1 MAEKRKDNKNRILR
15 KGEQQRKDNAYS
27 YRWTNPNGKRQY
39 IYARTL
45 DELRQ
50 KESEI
55 NQEVSMGISRT
66 SVTLNQQI
74 EIYLSIKVKLANS
87 TMENYKYY
95 YEHSIKSSKIGN
107 MKIVDI
113 KKSDI
118 LLFYRSL
125 TMDGLS
131 AGTVKIVH
139 KIIRP
144 ALQLACDDNII
155 FKNPADGCTKEY
167 AEDTEKKYALSFAE
181 EAEFLERIRIRP
193 KMSRYYPMYAI
204 MLHTGLRISEAV
216 GLTWDNVDMDK
227 RELHIDH
234 QIQYRQYHGKY
245 QFYADTTKTSAGNR
259 VIHMT
264 DDIHRLFLE
273 QRKEWFKV
281 KKDPDFSVDGYKN
294 FVFVSH
300 MTGKCMNHSN
310 IRRMIRSIVAMN
322 NEREVQLP
330 DISPHILRH
339 TTCCRLAEA
348 GCDIKVLQ
356 YIMGQT
362 DIRTTMQVYNHVDQ
376 ERIKREMDKLKGLNQ
391 YTPFFTPFAEKLM

>member
-1 MAEKRKDNKNRILR
+1 M
-15 KGEQQRKDNAYS
+15 
-27 YRWTNPNGKRQY
+27 
-39 IYARTL
+39 
-45 DELRQ
+45 
-50 KESEI
+50 
-55 NQEVSMGISRT
+55 
-66 SVTLNQQI
+66 
-74 EIYLSIKVKLANS
+74 SIKVKLANS

-181 EAEFLERIRIRP
+181 EAEFLERMRIRP

-204 MLHTGLRISEAV
+204 MFHTGLRISEAV

-281 KKDPDFSVDGYKN
+281 
-294 FVFVSH
+294 
-300 MTGKCMNHSN
+300 
-310 IRRMIRSIVAMN
+310 IRSKKIPIF
-322 NEREVQLP
+322 R
-330 DISPHILRH
+330 
-339 TTCCRLAEA
+339 
-348 GCDIKVLQ
+348 
-356 YIMGQT
+356 
-362 DIRTTMQVYNHVDQ
+362 
-376 ERIKREMDKLKGLNQ
+376 
-391 YTPFFTPFAEKLM
+391 